1 MDSGDEDENA
11 SGKAEV
17 AAAGSS
23 SPEKESE
30 EVALQLPES
39 MRDISSFGHFL
50 QLTPAL
56 RNAAAELTAQQ
67 LTELCEAAARIKF
80 FDGELFDDVFVN
92 IRKRLRKAE
101 FNVAQVT
108 LVVAS
113 LVDLNAC
120 DSSIFSAAAPAIMPH
135 ISTMSKAQRL
145 QWLKLLAAAKH
156 PCDEEFEVAL
166 RTTALPEGEG
176 ELSAH
181 EAFMLCWDYVK
192 TGGCPRGS
200 GCRWNHPKKDKDKER

>member
-80 FDGELFDDVFVN
+80 FDGELFD
-92 IRKRLRKAE
+92 
-101 FNVAQVT
+101 VT